1 VFVEGVDRRDV
12 VSSINGGDDEREGFN
27 RKIIVSID
35 KNSSPI
41 AIQNRSVNPHH

>member
-12 VSSINGGDDEREGFN
+12 VSSIDGGNDEREGFN
-27 RKIIVSID
+27 RKITVNID

-41 AIQNRSVNPHH
+41 AIQSRSVNPRH